1 MDTEFITVYI
11 ERQKN
16 VITDFQSKVI
26 LLETNMQFKEQAIE
40 QLNTRNAE
48 LSTEVENLQS
58 SLTEASN
65 SAEFFQKTLADFE
78 HKYND
83 DEISYK
89 SRINDLL
96 EEIANLNE
104 VVASLKATPSRR
116 R

>member
-1 MDTEFITVYI
+1 METEFINVYI

-40 QLNTRNAE
+40 VLNNKTAE
-48 LSTEVENLQS
+48 LTAEVENLQS

-78 HKYND
+78 HKYKDN
-83 DEISYK
+83 EISYK

-96 EEIANLNE
+96 EEIESLNG
-104 VVASLKATPSRR
+104 VITSLKATPSRR